1 MKDVSAFKLDISDL
15 LYTVPMVGLLS
26 SVSKCVVGN
35 DEIGFCN
42 ETGVSVKYFME
53 LLTLYLNSLLA

>member
-35 DEIGFCN
+35 DEIGFRN